1 MIKQKHLEGLAS
13 RLQSRVSV
21 DYPKGKVSSI
31 ILSSNLIA
39 SATSVTT
46 VRLQNLGLADQI
58 GTLAAF
64 LPSSIESLDL
74 TNTLLTSFP
83 AELGSLRLLKD
94 LYEKSAKQQYCE
106 FYCCVRQVGEPV
118 RTVPQTVH
126 AISLP

>member
-1 MIKQKHLEGLAS
+1 MSGGQAA
-13 RLQSRVSV
+13 V

-94 LYEKSAKQQYCE
+94 LYEVRGCIFNDTWLIRYPYCVC
-106 FYCCVRQVGEPV
+106 FRVLDNNYIT
-118 RTVPQTVH
+118 TVDFVEGAESITT
-126 AISLP
+126 L